1 MCCYDDMRLY
11 LVLDMLRDDVI
22 SVVIL
27 STLLMRI
34 HQNRVA
40 VFTVT
45 LCSDSKCR
53 AASCCRLVRVLMK
66 SSEEI

>member
-53 AASCCRLVRVLMK
+53 AA
-66 SSEEI
+66 